1 MNLKYKV
8 WHLEEN
14 IGTHLFD
21 IDLHSYFLDV
31 IPKAQARKEK
41 IKWDYTCELK
51 ICTSEETIKYPI
63 YFRIKDKIGF
73 LSFSPTFTYIF
84 PKICVSVLY
93 LSLLFTKDS
102 FINDKLEIQLKASFC
117 SNAFIPTSFSLKNVI
132 ILITLFYF

>member
-1 MNLKYKV
+1 MMLGKLDNCMQINKTGPYLTLFTNINKLNLKYKI

-51 ICTSEETIKYPI
+51 ICASEETIKYPI
-63 YFRIKDKIGF
+63 YFRIKDKMDFF
-73 LSFSPTFTYIF
+73 LFSQHSPIF
-84 PKICVSVLY
+84 FQRFVSVFY
-93 LSLLFTKDS
+93 RP
-102 FINDKLEIQLKASFC
+102 FIHQG
-117 SNAFIPTSFSLKNVI
+117 
-132 ILITLFYF
+132 LFYKW